1 MQAEEV
7 GRELQRIGDDF
18 NRTLLARVSVHV
30 HQLCVSVGALTCVCL
45 GVGGVPMAAECQTGA
60 EERPIGLK
68 KKFVFIRQMQVPL
81 SNPKHSVV
89 FSCVCR
95 LS

>member
-30 HQLCVSVGALTCVCL
+30 HWFCVFVGALTCAGVL
-45 GVGGVPMAAECQTGA
+45 GGFADGCWVPDSA
-60 EERPIGLK
+60 EERLIGLK
-68 KKFVFIRQMQVPL
+68 KKFVFIRQMQVTL
-81 SNPKHSVV
+81 SNPKHAVV